1 MSLTRLSRFHF
12 LSEFPLKCGLYKC
25 SLCCEDCDP
34 FLREKIHTCK
44 WKDCKWKDFL
54 VHATFLFSSKDFE
67 YVVWCCNFSLLKQ
80 RQFIFSSL
88 KQLFQHPSEVFQPT
102 ACYLKA
108 WHVSQ
113 PLLQNIVVAILN
125 SPLEISFSFFPS
137 EGNTLSSETFS
148 PNFTLESIQ
157 VAILFAS
164 FLPCF
169 SLVLYSSTTFAILPA
184 LLNAGPCWACTR
196 IDSAASHRGEA
207 FEYSFSWEPCGL
219 LRHSS
224 LTLHPVQHGR
234 ALLCM
239 RVVSWYK
246 AAGPGGNQ
254 LLVLEDMFLA
264 RSACWSAWWE
274 GCWASSGFFSPWM
287 M

>member
-1 MSLTRLSRFHF
+1 
-12 LSEFPLKCGLYKC
+12 
-25 SLCCEDCDP
+25 
-34 FLREKIHTCK
+34 
-44 WKDCKWKDFL
+44 
-54 VHATFLFSSKDFE
+54 
-67 YVVWCCNFSLLKQ
+67 
-80 RQFIFSSL
+80 
-88 KQLFQHPSEVFQPT
+88 VFQPT

-196 IDSAASHRGEA
+196 IDSAASHKGVA

-246 AAGPGGNQ
+246 APGPGGNQ